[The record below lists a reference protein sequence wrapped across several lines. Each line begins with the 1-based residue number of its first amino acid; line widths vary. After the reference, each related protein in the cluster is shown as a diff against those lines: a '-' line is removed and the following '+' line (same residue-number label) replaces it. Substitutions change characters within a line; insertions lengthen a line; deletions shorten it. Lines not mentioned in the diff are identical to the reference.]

1 MAELA
6 TPLSLTGYPKHLEHC
21 WRLANGHTVT
31 IRPIR
36 PDDGP
41 LEQDFVRSLSPKTRY
56 YRFFNA
62 IKELS
67 PSMLD
72 RLTHI
77 DYRQQMT
84 LVAVIRE
91 GASDTQ
97 VGAAEYVAEH
107 GADTCEFAVVIHDAW
122 QHIGLGTLLIES
134 LMRCARA
141 AGYARIEGEAMANN
155 QPMLNLA
162 RALGF
167 SVRMSADDARLVR
180 VIKALTPVGTYSGPL
195 LRATATPCGCY

>member
-1 MAELA
+1 MAELV
-6 TPLSLTGYPKHLEHC
+6 TPPSPASYPKHLVNC
-21 WRLANGHTVT
+21 WRLADGRTIA
-31 IRPIR
+31 IRPVR

-41 LEQDFVRSLSPKTRY
+41 LEQDFVRSLSAKTRY

-84 LVAVIRE
+84 LVAVICE
-91 GASDTQ
+91 GDSETQ
-97 VGAAEYVAEH
+97 IGAAEYVAEPC
-107 GADTCEFAVVIHDAW
+107 ADTCEFAVVIHDAW
-122 QHIGLGTLLIES
+122 QHMGLGTLLIES

-141 AGYARIEGEAMANN
+141 AGYARIEGEVMADNR
-155 QPMLNLA
+155 PMLNLA
-162 RALGF
+162 RSLGF
-167 SVRMSADDARLVR
+167 SVRMNAEDAKLVR
-180 VIKALTPVGTYSGPL
+180 VRKTLPPVEIYVTPIPRNAAV
-195 LRATATPCGCY
+195 PCGD

>member
-1 MAELA
+1 MVEFV
-6 TPLSLTGYPKHLEHC
+6 TPLSPTSYPKHLVNC
-21 WRLANGHTVT
+21 WRLADGRTIT
-31 IRPIR
+31 IRPVR

-41 LEQDFVRSLSPKTRY
+41 LEQDFVRSLSAKTRY

-91 GASDTQ
+91 GGSETQ
-97 VGAAEYVAEH
+97 ICAAEYVAESF
-107 GADTCEFAVVIHDAW
+107 ADTCEFAVVIHDDW
-122 QHIGLGTLLIES
+122 QHMGLGSLLIES
-134 LMRCARA
+134 LVRCARA
-141 AGYARIEGEAMANN
+141 AGYARIDGEVMADNR
-155 QPMLNLA
+155 PMLNLA
-162 RALGF
+162 RSLGF
-167 SVRMSADDARLVR
+167 SVHLNADDAKLVR
-180 VIKALTPVGTYSGPL
+180 VRKTLSPVEAHAGRSPGL
-195 LRATATPCGCY
+195 AAVPCGA

>member
-1 MAELA
+1 MAELI
-6 TPLSLTGYPKHLEHC
+6 TPLSLPRYPKHLVNC
-21 WRLANGHTVT
+21 WRLANGHTIT
-31 IRPIR
+31 IRPVR
-36 PDDGP
+36 PDDGS

-77 DYRQQMT
+77 DYRRQMT
-84 LVAVIRE
+84 LVAVIGDGGSE
-91 GASDTQ
+91 TQ
-97 VGAAEYVAEH
+97 IGAAEYVAEP
-107 GADTCEFAVVIHDAW
+107 GAQACEFAVVIHDAW

-141 AGYARIEGEAMANN
+141 AGYARIEGEVMADN

-162 RALGF
+162 RTLGF

-180 VIKALTPVGTYSGPL
+180 VIKMLLPVDVHSVPLPRAAAVPCSG
-195 LRATATPCGCY
+195 

>member
-1 MAELA
+1 MAELTA
-6 TPLSLTGYPKHLEHC
+6 PLSLPRYPNHLVNC
-21 WRLANGHTVT
+21 WQLGNGHTIT

-36 PDDGP
+36 PDDGS

-91 GASDTQ
+91 GASETQ
-97 VGAAEYVAEH
+97 VGAAEYVAEP
-107 GADTCEFAVVIHDAW
+107 GADMCEFAVAIHDAW

-134 LMRCARA
+134 LIRCARA
-141 AGYARIEGEAMANN
+141 AGYARIEGEVMADN

-162 RALGF
+162 RTMGF
-167 SVRMSADDARLVR
+167 SVRMNADDARLVKVR
-180 VIKALTPVGTYSGPL
+180 KPL
-195 LRATATPCGCY
+195 SLVEIYVPRSPRTAAVPCGG